1 MTYQSLFS
9 TEGPLGSFSLRE
21 INPHTDAELLHSWV
35 SRPYAKFW
43 LMQNYGVEDVEN
55 FYLEFNRNGGNQAYL
70 GFYNES
76 PSFLI
81 EVYDP
86 ANDPLSEHYEIQ
98 AGDIGLHFLVAPSD
112 KAIQGFTLAVIIA
125 VMEFVFSH
133 AGIQRIV
140 VEPDERNEKLL
151 ALNKYFNIETRKISM
166 NMKTA
171 QLAIFTREQYK
182 SFIGLK

>member
-1 MTYQSLFS
+1 MISQSVFS
-9 TEGPLGSFSLRE
+9 TEGALGQFSLRE
-21 INPHTDAELLHSWV
+21 LNPHTDAELLHSWV

-43 LMQNYGVEDVEN
+43 LMQNYGVEDVRN
-55 FYLEFNRNGGNQAYL
+55 FYLDFNSKGANQAYL
-70 GFYNES
+70 GFYNDS

-86 ANDPLSEHYEIQ
+86 ANDPLAEHYEIQ

-125 VMEFVFSH
+125 VMEFVFSQ

-151 ALNKYFNIETRKISM
+151 ALNKYFNIETRKITMS
-166 NMKTA
+166 NKTA
-171 QLAIFTREQYK
+171 QMAIFTREQYE
-182 SFIGLK
+182 SFTGL